1 MSGASGVTVFCDPTL
16 APALRGA
23 GRGAGYEVAVL
34 CAPAPLLI
42 QQIIR
47 HTHNDVLVTLGT
59 AMDQAVAAN
68 LVLPATRM
76 DGFSTSLVLAFHG
89 AFNGILAGA
98 RFAVTDPTTA
108 SGLDGRAILA
118 ANGLSPAR
126 VQGVATTQDAAFLLT
141 TGAVDI
147 ALLYLTDVMADPRL
161 GVLQVLKAPVAV
173 QTYAAAVNA
182 HAYSPNAGAFIALL
196 RQSAQALAAQGL
208 VSA

>member
-34 CAPAPLLI
+34 CAPAPLMI

-161 GVLQVLKAPVAV
+161 GVLKAPAAV

>member
-34 CAPAPLLI
+34 CAPAPLMI

-59 AMDQAVAAN
+59 AMDQAIAAN
-68 LVLPATRM
+68 LVLPATRV
-76 DGFSTSLVLAFHG
+76 DGFSTRLVLATAGFG
-89 AFNGILAGA
+89 GGLAGA
-98 RFAVTDPTTA
+98 RFAVTDATAA

-126 VQGVATTQDAAFLLT
+126 VQGVATTADVAYLLT
-141 TGAVDI
+141 TGAADI
-147 ALLYLTDVMADPRL
+147 GLLYLTDVKADPRL
-161 GVLQVLKAPVAV
+161 QVVRSVTAPPAV
-173 QTYAAAVNA
+173 QSYAAAVNA
-182 HAYSPNAGAFIALL
+182 QAYSPNAGAFISLL
-196 RQSAQALAAQGL
+196 RQSAPVLAAQGV